1 MDTQLSALPLLL
13 LFAAT
18 FVSATIAFDR
28 VPTISFDEGYTPLF
42 GDGNVVK
49 SSDGRNVNL
58 VLNRWSGAGFI
69 SSDLYNHGFF
79 SAAIKLPSDYTAGVV
94 VAFYT
99 SNGDVFEKTHDELDF
114 EFLGNVKGKEWRV
127 QTNVYGN
134 GSTSRGRE
142 ERYLLPF
149 DPTEEAHRYSILWTA
164 DIIIFYIDNIPIR
177 EVLRSDAMGGDYPS
191 KPMALYATIWDGST
205 WATEGGKYRANY
217 KYSPWVAEFSGLV
230 LQGCRTGPLE
240 QYPSAA
246 EGCADSDAQLEAAD
260 FSNLTAGKRAAM
272 QRFRERYMTYSFCY
286 DVERYPAT
294 FPDCNVIPSEQEKF
308 WRSGDVKVKLEKTRR
323 RRSKRRS
330 RAVARGEAGKGQQA
344 EV

>member
-1 MDTQLSALPLLL
+1 METCL
-13 LFAAT
+13 
-18 FVSATIAFDR
+18 R
-28 VPTISFDEGYTPLF
+28 
-42 GDGNVVK
+42 
-49 SSDGRNVNL
+49 
-58 VLNRWSGAGFI
+58 
-69 SSDLYNHGFF
+69 
-79 SAAIKLPSDYTAGVV
+79 
-94 VAFYT
+94 
-99 SNGDVFEKTHDELDF
+99 THDELDF

-177 EVLRSDAMGGDYPS
+177 EVLRRRHGRGLPVEADGALRHHMGWVDVGHRRRQVQGQLQVLPLGRRVLR
-191 KPMALYATIWDGST
+191 PGPPRVPHGAP
-205 WATEGGKYRANY
+205 RA
-217 KYSPWVAEFSGLV
+217 V
-230 LQGCRTGPLE
+230 PL
-240 QYPSAA
+240 AA